1 MYISV
6 NTANRIKSLA
16 KQKNI
21 AIKDLLD
28 GCGLNKNTLSSM
40 KSRGSWIQA
49 NNLAKIAD
57 YLGCSVDYLLGRTN
71 NPDINKWSTLCF
83 ICNIKGNKD
92 NTIIILFF
100 RIVNSIILC
109 NILPGSYT
117 HLDVYKRQPGTLP
130 SNLALCVNKS
140 YEYAEVKAN
149 IGTDD
154 EPVYENYILAKD
166 LIETVLE
173 ETPSDVVKT
182 FKGEELL
189 GIKYDRLMQD
199 VYKRQF

>member
-57 YLGCSVDYLLGRTN
+57 YLDCSVDYLLGRTN
-71 NPDINKWSTLCF
+71 NPDINKWSTLCC
-83 ICNIKGNKD
+83 ICNTKGNKD
-92 NTIIILFF
+92 NTIIAWLKSDVNTFF
-100 RIVNSIILC
+100 WFLSDFVIIIQIWLLIFVRF
-109 NILPGSYT
+109 NGGL
-117 HLDVYKRQPGTLP
+117 
-130 SNLALCVNKS
+130 
-140 YEYAEVKAN
+140 YEYNSRTNFA
-149 IGTDD
+149 
-154 EPVYENYILAKD
+154 
-166 LIETVLE
+166 
-173 ETPSDVVKT
+173 SC
-182 FKGEELL
+182 
-189 GIKYDRLMQD
+189 
-199 VYKRQF
+199 